1 MKKRMKKTISM
12 ITAVMIIVGST
23 VVTQA
28 AGKDMGGKEFF
39 PGYEGE
45 TLKFESTDNNP
56 GIVPY
61 ANFSKGDLIYS
72 KVTRSELFPTT
83 YRYEAYYYSSTKVIK
98 KFVKYLTGS
107 WAYSDGYTWSKTNT
121 TSVTGSGE
129 STVEFAKQVAG
140 KLGLSVSRS
149 TSYSVAVSIPANKS
163 KMSKLGFASDYTK
176 YVYDYKQYKDTTL
189 ITSSRDTYYAP
200 EKDTYLLVYYK

>member
-1 MKKRMKKTISM
+1 MTKYIRKFIS
-12 ITAVMIIVGST
+12 AIIAIIFCMSST

-28 AGKDMGGKEFF
+28 AIGGTENEDFF
-39 PGYEGE
+39 PGYAGE
-45 TLKFESTDNNP
+45 TLTFESTDNIP
-56 GIVPY
+56 RIVPY
-61 ANFSKGDLIYS
+61 AKFSKGDLVYS

-83 YRYEAYYYSSTKVIK
+83 YRYEAYYYSSSKVSK
-98 KFVKYLTGS
+98 KFVRYLTGS
-107 WAYSDGYTWSKTNT
+107 WAYSNGYTWSNTNT

-129 STVEFAKQVAG
+129 SSLAFAKEVAG

-149 TSYSVAVSIPANKS
+149 TSYSVAVSIPADVS

-176 YVYDYKQYKDTTL
+176 YVYDYKYYKDGTL
-189 ITSSRDTYYAP
+189 KTSSRDTYYAP

>member
-1 MKKRMKKTISM
+1 M
-12 ITAVMIIVGST
+12 
-23 VVTQA
+23 
-28 AGKDMGGKEFF
+28 
-39 PGYEGE
+39 
-45 TLKFESTDNNP
+45 
-56 GIVPY
+56 
-61 ANFSKGDLIYS
+61 
-72 KVTRSELFPTT
+72 
-83 YRYEAYYYSSTKVIK
+83 
-98 KFVKYLTGS
+98 TGS